1 MDNSQRI
8 KLSGG
13 NDQPSKES
21 ILRSQYLIPIL
32 VSCDFGVKED
42 EYQAALSGVV
52 DVVRLSGSN
61 RQILSL
67 GNKPWAS
74 GDYSSVDWYLS
85 RTKSRGNQI
94 DASQLQYKLLVE
106 PWQEYPKTHLDVVI
120 VSRDIYVQNLNWCFG
135 STRENQNSVQSVFR
149 FRGEERQVKLDLI
162 KRTLRHE
169 TGHLLGI
176 PGLLG
181 SHPRIY
187 EKGGAHCNHLCTM
200 RQGWSLAEFKS
211 QMMEEQKAGV
221 IFCQDCLNELRLIQ
235 SKLKPV

>member
-21 ILRSQYLIPIL
+21 ILRSQYLIPIF
-32 VSCDFGVKED
+32 VSCDDGVMKD
-42 EYQAALSGVV
+42 EYQAALNGII
-52 DVVRLSGSN
+52 DVVGLSGSN
-61 RQILSL
+61 RKILSL
-67 GNKPWAS
+67 GNKPWS
-74 GDYSSVDWYLS
+74 CGDYSSVEWYLS
-85 RTKSRGNQI
+85 RTKQRGKQF
-94 DASQLQYKLLVE
+94 DGDQLCRMFTEE
-106 PWQEYPKTHLDVVI
+106 PWQKYPETHLDVVI
-120 VSRDIYVQNLNWCFG
+120 VSKDIYARGLNWCFG
-135 STRENQNSVQSVFR
+135 CTSSGIVSIQSVFR

-176 PGLLG
+176 PGPVG

-200 RQGWSLAEFKS
+200 RQGWSLSEFKA
-211 QMMEEQKAGV
+211 QMIQEQKTGV
-221 IFCQDCLNELRLIQ
+221 IFCQDCLNELRTIQ
-235 SKLKPV
+235 AKLKPV